1 VEETGVVKELR
12 GTMAMVFVKRQSA
25 CDSCAAGA
33 SCNVTAHGVEIE
45 AFNPV
50 SAAVG
55 DTVKIHFKAFT
66 YLKGT
71 LYIYGIP
78 AIALIAGAVLGKQIL
93 AGYWPALDADLAAAI
108 AGFGLM
114 AVSVIAVKLAIRKLE
129 GKRELVPVIEEII
142 SGIKK

>member
-1 VEETGVVKELR
+1 MEETGVVKELR
-12 GTMAMVFVKRQSA
+12 GTMAMVFVKRHSA

-33 SCNVTAHGVEIE
+33 SCSVTAHGVEIE

-50 SAAVG
+50 SAGVG
-55 DTVKIHFKAFT
+55 DTVRIHFKAFT

-78 AIALIAGAVLGKQIL
+78 AIALIGGAVLGKQIL
-93 AGYWPALDADLAAAI
+93 AGYWPSLDADLASAI

-114 AVSVIAVKLAIRKLE
+114 AVAVIAVKLVIGKLE
-129 GKRELVPVIEEII
+129 RNRELVPVIGEII
-142 SGIKK
+142 NKIIN